1 MPQAEKSS
9 FQEFFEDEEQ
19 AAWITTYADMM
30 TLLLVFFVLLYSIY
44 FLETEDFKASVS
56 KIEISVDEDGPTV
69 SLIEF
74 LDGANAN
81 QPIKFEEATGLS
93 QREENVRK
101 ELQSIIDTA
110 NLGNSIF
117 AHLDADKIVL
127 QVPGELLFQS
137 GRAVLNEEALPLFN
151 EIQTIFDKYP
161 DYAIS
166 IRGHTDDIPIE
177 TVRFPSNWE
186 LSAVRATTVLR
197 YFLEQGIPPERI
209 SATGYADLLP
219 IASNETPDGRSAN
232 RRVEFVLEKIAR

>member
-1 MPQAEKSS
+1 MRPTEKSS
-9 FQEFFEDEEQ
+9 FQEFLEEDEQ
-19 AAWITTYADMM
+19 PAWITTYADMM

-44 FLETEDFKASVS
+44 FLETEDFKESVS
-56 KIEISVDEDGPTV
+56 AIEISVDEDGPTV

-93 QREENVRK
+93 QREEQVRR

-117 AHLDADKIVL
+117 AHMDADKIVL
-127 QVPGELLFQS
+127 QVPGELLFAS
-137 GRAVLNEEALPLFN
+137 GRAALNEEALPLFN

-197 YFLEQGIPPERI
+197 YFLAQGIPPERI
-209 SATGYADLLP
+209 SATGYADMLP
-219 IASNETPDGRSAN
+219 IASNETPEGRSAN